1 MMKESDGIQ
10 TTTYHDR
17 LRLIYSE
24 LLLKNMKENPD
35 LKELMVDDTLFQGL
49 RNWFGT
55 APPNSER
62 VKKSLKKII
71 EAKIQAAL
79 DKDA

>member
-1 MMKESDGIQ
+1 MNNNSDSQ
-10 TTTYHDR
+10 PTTYHDR

-24 LLLKNMKENPD
+24 LLLKNMNENPD
-35 LKELMVDDTLFQGL
+35 LKELMTDDILFNGL

-55 APPNSER
+55 APPNNER

-71 EAKIQAAL
+71 DEKI
-79 DKDA
+79 KSSMGTGE